1 MTDHKLSG
9 EVAPAGSCADD
20 EEFGSGTHG
29 FGQED
34 DNPFRLA
41 GHFMNERTAL
51 LTTGD
56 SILLMENAK
65 PVGQFRQ
72 MDQFLV
78 YVGLS
83 AYDGKPVVIHEYKSR
98 EDANGCIAQLSRVLE
113 GDEERQKENVR
124 AAIREH
130 MSNVMPMAGTSGRNS
145 SSRFLTYM
153 TTGCAVVAG
162 MLVGMMVLPYA
173 MGSLKHTD
181 APLAI
186 HVPFKTGRHDA
197 PKALP
202 PAQPD
207 GTHISRTQPVGA
219 PRPAGEGQPAGE
231 LQAAPPVMPSTY
243 SHTDSPVS
251 LDDGAH
257 DPAPLTEAAHPS
269 QAGNTPAPAPTPAGE
284 AEPDTVATLQH
295 LQQVLLKLQ
304 AMKDGNP
311 AKIEEALQSLPP
323 EMREKV
329 LAKLG
334 QKQAEPGGE
343 SPAEIVRKLNAQD
356 SYGVG
361 YVPPKG
367 AWGRIVIPEPVPPG
381 GNLTSPSDLKTL
393 GVK

>member
-9 EVAPAGSCADD
+9 DVATAPPSADD
-20 EEFGSGTHG
+20 EEFGSGTRG
-29 FGQED
+29 FEQED

-41 GHFMNERTAL
+41 GHFMNERTSL

-78 YVGLS
+78 YAGLS
-83 AYDGKPVVIHEYKSR
+83 AYDGQPVVIHEYKNR

-130 MSNVMPMAGTSGRNS
+130 MSKVTAMAGTSGRNR
-145 SSRFLTYM
+145 SSRFLTNM

-162 MLVGMMVLPYA
+162 MLVGMMVLPYV
-173 MGSLKHTD
+173 MSNLKHPD
-181 APLAI
+181 VPPAV
-186 HVPFKTGRHDA
+186 HVPFKTGHHDA
-197 PKALP
+197 PKPTLP
-202 PAQPD
+202 PAQSG
-207 GTHISRTQPVGA
+207 GTPVSHTQPVGA
-219 PRPAGEGQPAGE
+219 PQT
-231 LQAAPPVMPSTY
+231 AAESQVSPPVMPRTY
-243 SHTDSPVS
+243 SHTDRPVS
-251 LDDGAH
+251 LDDGGAH
-257 DPAPLTEAAHPS
+257 DPAPLTQAAHPS
-269 QAGNTPAPAPTPAGE
+269 QAGNKPAPAPTPAG
-284 AEPDTVATLQH
+284 PDTVETLQH

-329 LAKLG
+329 LARLG

-343 SPAEIVRKLNAQD
+343 SPAEIARKLDSQD
-356 SYGVG
+356 RYGVG